1 MRYGGKTLAMSED
14 VVYVVDVE
22 ALLSEMRS
30 HQFDWEVAI
39 NDVFNSAMG
48 TINLSLVVSS

>member
-1 MRYGGKTLAMSED
+1 MRYRGKLFAMFKD

-39 NDVFNSAMG
+39 NDIFNSAM
-48 TINLSLVVSS
+48 

>member
-1 MRYGGKTLAMSED
+1 LLEAMRYGGKTLAMSED

-30 HQFDWEVAI
+30 HQFDWKVAI
-39 NDVFNSAMG
+39 NDIFNSAM
-48 TINLSLVVSS
+48 